1 MDFWRDLIGYARTH
15 NRWWLIPLLLA
26 IALVSLL
33 LAVTQGP
40 LVTPF
45 VYTLF

>member
-1 MDFWRDLIGYARTH
+1 MQFFRDLIGYARTH
-15 NRWWLIPLLLA
+15 RRWWLLPLILM
-26 IALVSLL
+26 LVLISLL

>member
-1 MDFWRDLIGYARTH
+1 MQFLRDLIGYARTH
-15 NRWWLIPLLLA
+15 RRWWLLPLILM
-26 IALVSLL
+26 LVLISLL

>member
-1 MDFWRDLIGYARTH
+1 MQFLRDLIGYVRTH
-15 NRWWLIPLLLA
+15 RRWWLLPLILM
-26 IALVSLL
+26 LVLISLL

>member
-1 MDFWRDLIGYARTH
+1 MQFLHDLIGYARTH
-15 NRWWLIPLLLA
+15 RRWWLLPLILM
-26 IALVSLL
+26 LVLISLL